1 MFSQTIIIGR
11 VGKNPEMRFTPTGK
25 AVTNFSVATSN
36 KYGDKEETT
45 WFRVVTWQKQAEVCN
60 QYVKKGMLVMVVGR
74 LNPDENGNP
83 KVFTKQD
90 GSAGSNFELTAQNVK
105 FLSNKV
111 QSSENSHGEQDGS
124 EIAEDDFPF

>member
-1 MFSQTIIIGR
+1 MYQKTIIIGR
-11 VGKNPEMRFTPTGK
+11 VGKDPEMRYTPTGK

-60 QYVKKGMLVMVVGR
+60 QYVKKGMLVMVEGR

-83 KVFTKQD
+83 KVFAKQD

-105 FLSNKV
+105 FLSKV

-124 EIAEDDFPF
+124 DIAEDDFPF